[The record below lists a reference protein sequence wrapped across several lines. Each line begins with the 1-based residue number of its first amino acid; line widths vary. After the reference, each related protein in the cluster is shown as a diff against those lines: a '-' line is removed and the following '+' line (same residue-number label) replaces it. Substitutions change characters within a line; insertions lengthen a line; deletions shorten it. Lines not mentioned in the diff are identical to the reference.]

1 MDKISSKHEMKRK
14 NSLTNKE
21 KNFLSAEKL
30 IDTKHH
36 YTTKKLQIF
45 EDKKDKNTHNHLEKN
60 KIAEVNE
67 EKIVPKKKKPLKFSL
82 KNKML
87 FREFLKNTLIKKG
100 DKELLLIK
108 CLKKDPQTRTKEDN
122 NTIKNFLRNSKIVPA
137 LLEIPFFEQKNCDKF
152 LNLISGEVKHIVV
165 NQDENLFQMG
175 TKADNLYIIYNG
187 SAAIESL
194 ENYTVTLTC
203 KQYLRAMIEK
213 YQKLYNYKDKYM
225 VKKKSNNLI
234 PFKKIKNED
243 EMKEKENEKEFSK
256 FIFEKVLDKN
266 KNIINIDK
274 SEFYLLNLVLLV
286 IEIKNILM
294 SIRGNY
300 HSLIYIIQSYDYDEK
315 KILFNMDYLSNNFS
329 VKNFQYNMNLIYKN
343 IPEVSLELVNK
354 YEKYVESD
362 EKFNFTYFRK
372 GKIFRLQS
380 MGECFGDVTPVLQ
393 FNNLNPN
400 HFKERRN
407 YSVNIVENANLAYI
421 DYAKFI
427 ELLKIEKE
435 EIKYAEAKFL
445 KNSYFFNDIN
455 QYVLSKKYLKY
466 FTYEE
471 LQYTNFLF
479 KEGEKNKYIY
489 FLKFG
494 KYEIFCN
501 QTVKNLCSMIQE
513 ISQNYMVNQ
522 KKIEEYTKI
531 TNEILDR
538 IYFCNL
544 VKKEFLD
551 EIEFKLLV
559 LTDRCV
565 LGMES
570 TLNNLPNLYNVKIL
584 SEKCGYYKIEYNN
597 LLLLMKEVKD
607 GKEIINHTKNS
618 HLELILDR
626 MANICQKK
634 VNYIDNKSK
643 LKKKKRRFFYHNY
656 NQNKNEIRPKIIS
669 NKIKDF
675 LLDKTTKYKAS
686 LTSRNEGCCLNK
698 NRVKLYFLTEINKS
712 KENRINLNNLNKS
725 DIKNIKSANNINYN
739 RYLFNNNNS
748 NKNYNFTINKFNKN
762 IANLKE
768 AKSNSPYFNKPYNTI
783 NVIRN
788 NNLQEKYKKL
798 TSQKASKLNPSY
810 NPIGIKY
817 EEYMIKTLKNTLENE
832 LLFFSS
838 FSKNEISR
846 NAKTTFTES
855 KTDIRN
861 NNRNK
866 DMNKINEKI
875 IDKAPNTEQNF
886 NKNKSTKNVK
896 DLNFDFTLEINTR
909 KMSHLTRNRDNFMEM
924 NDSKD
929 SPTFRKYTYT
939 NKIGDNLFRNIIE
952 NEYKNK
958 TLYNFN
964 SKDKDKVD
972 EDEKNISNNSLNKTK
987 NIKDICKGYQ
997 NFNFVLDNLSTKS
1010 KLESYS
1016 FRGKKYCPYNCYNKK
1031 LYKALKGRIGDNFFM
1046 NGQTPVPKIDY

>member
-1 MDKISSKHEMKRK
+1 MDKINISTKKEIKRK
-14 NSLTNKE
+14 NSLINKD
-21 KNFLSAEKL
+21 NNILSAEKL
-30 IDTKHH
+30 IEQKHQFF
-36 YTTKKLQIF
+36 TSKKLQIF
-45 EDKKDKNTHNHLEKN
+45 EDKKEKNSQNELEKN
-60 KIAEVNE
+60 KLSEVKE
-67 EKIVPKKKKPLKFSL
+67 EKIIPKKKKPIKFSQ

-122 NTIKNFLRNSKIVPA
+122 NTIKNFLRNTKIVPA

-152 LNLISGEVKHIVV
+152 LNLISGEVKHREV
-165 NQDENLFQMG
+165 NQDETLFEMGTQIDNLF
-175 TKADNLYIIYNG
+175 IIYNG
-187 SAAIESL
+187 SVAIENL
-194 ENYTVTLTC
+194 ENYTVDLTC
-203 KQYLRAMIEK
+203 KQYLREMIDK
-213 YQKLYNYKDKYM
+213 YQHLYNHRDNYM
-225 VKKKSNNLI
+225 MTNKNDLI
-234 PFKKIKNED
+234 PFKKIKNEN
-243 EMKEKENEKEFSK
+243 EMKDIEFSK
-256 FIFEKVLDKN
+256 FIFDKILDKN

-274 SEFYLLNLVLLV
+274 SELYLLSLVLLV
-286 IEIKNILM
+286 IDIKNILI
-294 SIRGNY
+294 SQTGNY
-300 HSLIYIIQSYDYDEK
+300 HSLLYIIQSYNYDEK
-315 KILFNMDYLSNNFS
+315 KILYNMDYLSNNFS
-329 VKNFQYNMNLIYKN
+329 SKNFQYNMNLIYKN
-343 IPEVSLELVNK
+343 IPEITPELIDK
-354 YEKYVESD
+354 YEKFVESD
-362 EKFNFTYFRK
+362 EKYNFTYFRK
-372 GKIFRLQS
+372 GKIFRLQK
-380 MGECFGDVTPVLQ
+380 MGECFGDVTPELQ
-393 FNNLNPN
+393 FNNLN
-400 HFKERRN
+400 HIKEKRN
-407 YSVNIVENANLAYI
+407 YSVSVVESANIAYI
-421 DYAKFI
+421 DYGKFI

-445 KNSYFFNDIN
+445 KNSYFFSDIN
-455 QYVLSKKYLKY
+455 HFILSKKYLKY

-501 QTVKNLCSMIQE
+501 QTVKNICSMIQE
-513 ISQNYMVNQ
+513 ISQDYIINP

-551 EIEFKLLV
+551 EIELKLLV
-559 LTDRCV
+559 LTERCV
-565 LGMES
+565 LGMET

-607 GKEIINHTKNS
+607 GKEIINHIRNS

-634 VNYIDNKSK
+634 VNYINNKSK
-643 LKKKKRRFFYHNY
+643 LKKKKTSFFYHNY
-656 NQNKNEIRPKIIS
+656 NQNKNEIKPKIIS

-675 LLDKTTKYKAS
+675 LLDKSKKFKTS
-686 LTSRNEGCCLNK
+686 MISRNEDYSFNK
-698 NRVKLYFLTEINKS
+698 NRIKLYFMTEINKN

-725 DIKNIKSANNINYN
+725 DNKNRKSINNINYN
-739 RYLFNNNNS
+739 RYLLNNNDS

-768 AKSNSPYFNKPYNTI
+768 AKSVSPYFNKPYNTI

-788 NNLQEKYKKL
+788 NNLHEKYKKFS
-798 TSQKASKLNPSY
+798 SQKTPKLNPTY

-817 EEYMIKTLKNTLENE
+817 EENMIKNLKSTLENE

-846 NAKTTFTES
+846 NTKTAFTES
-855 KTDIRN
+855 KTDIKN
-861 NNRNK
+861 INRNK
-866 DMNKINEKI
+866 DMNKISEKK
-875 IDKAPNTEQNF
+875 IDTKPNIEQNYD
-886 NKNKSTKNVK
+886 KNKSTKNIK

-909 KMSHLTRNRDNFMEM
+909 KMSHLTRNHDNAIETNDSRDN
-924 NDSKD
+924 S
-929 SPTFRKYTYT
+929 TFRKYTYT

-952 NEYKNK
+952 NEYKNQ
-958 TLYNFN
+958 TLNNFN
-964 SKDKDKVD
+964 IKDN
-972 EDEKNISNNSLNKTK
+972 EDEKNISNNSVNKIR

-997 NFNFVLDNLSTKS
+997 NFNVMLDSKNTKP

-1016 FRGKKYCPYNCYNKK
+1016 FRGKKYVPYNIYNKK
-1031 LYKALKGRIGDNFFM
+1031 LYRALKVRIGDNFFM